1 MLLRWRLFGEI
12 HLFHNL
18 MLIKIN
24 SSYGTDKEKKVS
36 GSSTSNNLNL
46 YHRLSPAGMVE
57 LVDTLVL
64 GTSALVV

>member
-1 MLLRWRLFGEI
+1 
-12 HLFHNL
+12 

-36 GSSTSNNLNL
+36 DSSTSNNLNL

-64 GTSALVV
+64 GTSILVM

>member
-1 MLLRWRLFGEI
+1 MLLSWKLFGEI
-12 HLFHNL
+12 HLFHSL

-24 SSYGTDKEKKVS
+24 SIYGTDKEKKVS
-36 GSSTSNNLNL
+36 DSSTSNNLNL

-64 GTSALVV
+64 GTSILVM